1 MKKISALLFVILI
14 ASLVLTACGTQPAD
28 PTPSIKLVPCPK
40 GSKLTG
46 NCIVKQDPPDI
57 LTDGEVENIGMVD
70 YRYVEIVSPKGT
82 FLRASILPESVA
94 ATGGGTN
101 SMTLFLPEGKGVQ
114 TVQITFSCDTNSNG
128 VAITIK
134 HYKPFE

>member
-82 FLRASILPESVA
+82 LPNISGSMIPSKA
-94 ATGGGTN
+94 PSARIHFSGGLATCL
-101 SMTLFLPEGKGVQ
+101 LFSLHDVR
-114 TVQITFSCDTNSNG
+114 
-128 VAITIK
+128 
-134 HYKPFE
+134 